1 LKRLFV
7 GNLPYEASENEL
19 QSWFSQAGVS
29 LDTVS
34 LVRDRFSGQPRG
46 FGFVEIP
53 EDDADKAIAA
63 CNGQEFHGRPL
74 VVNEA
79 RPMAERPPR
88 SSGGGGRSFGESG
101 GGNGGNSGGYGRKRA
116 GGDRDFNRGGRDRRY

>member
-7 GNLPYEASENEL
+7 GNLPYEASESEL

-53 EDDADKAIAA
+53 EDDADKAIAS

-74 VVNEA
+74 VINEA

-88 SSGGGGRSFGESG
+88 SSSGGRSFGEGG

>member
-7 GNLPYEASENEL
+7 GNLPYEASESEL
-19 QSWFSQAGVS
+19 QSWFSQAGVN

-46 FGFVEIP
+46 FGFVEIT
-53 EDDADKAIAA
+53 ENDADKAITA

-88 SSGGGGRSFGESG
+88 SGGGGRSFGDSG
-101 GGNGGNSGGYGRKRA
+101 GNTGGNGGGFGRKRSG

>member
-74 VVNEA
+74 VINEA

-88 SSGGGGRSFGESG
+88 TGGGRTFGEGGG
-101 GGNGGNSGGYGRKRA
+101 GGNGGNGGGYGRKRA